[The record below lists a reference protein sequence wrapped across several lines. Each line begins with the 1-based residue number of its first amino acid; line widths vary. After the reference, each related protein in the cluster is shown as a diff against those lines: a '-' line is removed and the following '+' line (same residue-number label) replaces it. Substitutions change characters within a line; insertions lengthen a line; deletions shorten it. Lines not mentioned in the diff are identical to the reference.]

1 MPPSWIEQL
10 KNEVG
15 PGRVVDDEAEIALH
29 SYDWWPVAATWRR
42 QGKQPYR
49 PDVVVR
55 PKGADDVS
63 HLLSWAREWCA
74 GDAARSG
81 VERYRCAVADARWYL
96 SRYVGNAQR
105 DCARRDQPAGKGR
118 SRYDRARAGREAQR
132 AGLHAEPLSPI
143 SSPLECRRVGCHACH
158 GPVFVSL
165 GRDRGPDRGSHGR
178 APDR

>member
-1 MPPSWIEQL
+1 MAPSWIEQL

-29 SYDWWPVAATWRR
+29 SYDWWPVAAN
-42 QGKQPYR
+42 
-49 PDVVVR
+49 
-55 PKGADDVS
+55 GAGRASNPIALMWSCVLKRGRCKPS
-63 HLLSWAREWCA
+63 AVGQREWCA

-96 SRYVGNAQR
+96 TRYVGNAQR
-105 DCARRDQPAGKGR
+105 ACARRDQPAGKGR

-132 AGLHAEPLSPI
+132 AGLHAEPLSPSLRL
-143 SSPLECRRVGCHACH
+143 SSVGGWVATRAT
-158 GPVFVSL
+158 GQFSSRWGGIEDL
-165 GRDRGPDRGSHGR
+165 IAAHGR